1 MEGRSPGL
9 RFSLSI
15 VFFSFVLIFVFL
27 PSWYRPLDD
36 PKQRPKQFFPPRKSP
51 ILEELPRTGKTK
63 NCPSS
68 ETVHHPLDP
77 LTTDEIIRVGSIVR
91 SYPPFESSP
100 PSIHSLTLHEPE
112 KAEVVAWRKG
122 DPLPPRRAFVLALS
136 NRRTHELVVDLGS
149 GRVAAHSVA
158 SGSGYP
164 PLTMDEL
171 AAACEAPYTSAEF
184 NESIRARGVAMSD
197 VRCVP
202 LSAGWYGRA
211 VEETRRVIKV
221 QCFDLEGTS
230 NFYMRPLEGIT
241 ITVDLDKR
249 EILEFV
255 DSGRGIPVPKSAGT
269 EYRYG
274 SIEKGEEGRGTAAPP
289 LKPISMEQPDGPSF
303 VVENGHVVK
312 WANWEFHLRAD
323 HRAGMVISRARV
335 RDPDTGELRS
345 VMYKGFAS
353 ELFVP
358 YMDPDEGWYFKTYM
372 DAGEYGMGVTAMS
385 LVPLNDCPR
394 NAYYMDGIF
403 AASDGTPYVESNM
416 ICLFERYA
424 GDVSWRHSEIPISGL
439 EIRESRPKVTL
450 VARMASSVGNYDY
463 IFDWEFQ
470 TDGLIRVKV
479 SLSGMLMVKG
489 APFEN
494 TKDVPEEYEM
504 TGPLVS
510 ENVIGVVHDHYMTFH
525 LDMDIDGSNNSFVDV
540 HIEKEKT
547 PPGSSPRKSYLKAK
561 RRVARTEGDAR
572 IKLKLY
578 DPSEFHVINPSRL
591 SRVGNPSGY
600 KVVPG
605 GNGASLLDH
614 DDPPQLRNAYTNNQI
629 WVTPYNRSEQW
640 AGGLL
645 AYQSKGDDTLATWSE
660 RNRPIEDRD
669 IVLWYTLGTH
679 HVPCQEDFP
688 VMPTVILSFD
698 LKPVN
703 FFDSNPILRAA
714 PNFEK
719 DLPVCKMTASS

>member
-1 MEGRSPGL
+1 MAGPSSYL

-15 VFFSFVLIFVFL
+15 FFFSFFLFSIFI
-27 PSWYRPLDD
+27 PSWYHPSHKPKLRPN
-36 PKQRPKQFFPPRKSP
+36 RFFPTSKSP
-51 ILEELPRTGKTK
+51 VVEEPPRICKTK
-63 NCPSS
+63 TRPSS
-68 ETVHHPLDP
+68 RTIHHPLDP
-77 LTTDEIIRVGSIVR
+77 LTPQEITRVGLILR

-100 PSIHSLTLHEPE
+100 PPIHSLSLHEPE
-112 KAEVVAWRKG
+112 KPEVLAWEKG

-136 NRRTHELVVDLGS
+136 SGRTHELVVDLGS
-149 GRVAAHSVA
+149 GLVEAHSIE

-164 PLTMDEL
+164 PLTLDDLVAAL
-171 AAACEAPYTSAEF
+171 AVPFASVEF
-184 NESIRARGVAMSD
+184 NESILARGVQLSD
-197 VRCVP
+197 VKCITP
-202 LSAGWYGRA
+202 SSGWYGQA
-211 VEETRRVIKV
+211 EEEKRRVIKV
-221 QCFDLEGTS
+221 QCFDQEGTS
-230 NFYMRPLEGIT
+230 NFYMRPLEGLT
-241 ITVDLDKR
+241 MTVDIDKR
-249 EILEFV
+249 EIVKFL
-255 DSGRGIPVPKSAGT
+255 DSGRGIPIPKSAGT

-274 SIEKGEEGRGTAAPP
+274 SVEEEVGRDSAPP
-289 LKPISMEQPDGPSF
+289 LKPISMEQPGGPSF
-303 VVENGHVVK
+303 SVEGRHVVK
-312 WANWEFHLRAD
+312 WANWEFHLKAD

-335 RDPDTGELRS
+335 RDPETGTLRS
-345 VMYKGFAS
+345 VMYKGFVS

-358 YMDPDEGWYFKTYM
+358 YMDPDDGWYFKTYM
-372 DAGEYGMGVTAMS
+372 DAGEFGMGVTAMS

-403 AASDGTPYVESNM
+403 ASSDGTPYSQSNM

-424 GDVSWRHSEIPISGL
+424 GDISWRHYESPLTGA

-470 TDGLIRVKV
+470 TDGLIQVKA

-494 TKDVPEEYEM
+494 TKNVPEDYEM

-510 ENVIGVVHDHYMTFH
+510 ENVIGVIHDHFMTFH
-525 LDMDIDGSNNSFVDV
+525 LDMDIDGSNNSFVNV
-540 HIEKEKT
+540 RLEKEET
-547 PPGSSPRKSYLKAK
+547 PPGRSPRKSYVKA
-561 RRVARTEGDAR
+561 RRLVARTEGDAK

-578 DPSEFHVINPSRL
+578 EPSEFHVINPSRL
-591 SRVGNPSGY
+591 SRLGNPAGY

-605 GNGASLLDH
+605 GNAASLLDV

-645 AYQSKGDDTLATWSE
+645 VYQSRGDNTLATWSE

-669 IVLWYTLGTH
+669 IVLWYTVGVH
-679 HVPCQEDFP
+679 HIPCQEDFP
-688 VMPTVILSFD
+688 VMPTVQLSFD

-703 FFDSNPILRAA
+703 FFESNPILHAA
-714 PNFEK
+714 PYFEK
-719 DLPVCKMTASS
+719 DLPVCTMAASF